1 MSPKVIV
8 LNNSELVF
16 LILGTRIQVMRIIT
30 TLIIAVL
37 GTGIGLN
44 GQLQINELNAV
55 NTSGMVNPV
64 LGHPGDWIEIYN
76 GSASSIDMGGYYLSD
91 NPDTPLKWKFPQDV
105 VVSAGGFLL
114 VWADDT
120 NDTLSGCHANF
131 KLNVGG
137 ETLLLHSASGGS
149 AEQTALPLLI
159 VPEYRSRLH
168 NDPSLCPRGRDRR
181 PLTEHLR
188 SAGSGVAPAG
198 IANQH
203 KTENLPAHSARN
215 ASTGSKR
222 AARDAG

>member
-1 MSPKVIV
+1 
-8 LNNSELVF
+8 
-16 LILGTRIQVMRIIT
+16 MRIIT

-137 ETLLLHSASGGS
+137 ETLLLHSASGGLIDSLTFPRMYEDVSFGISGAGERVFFNEPTPGTLNNS
-149 AEQTALPLLI
+149 ASGYQVAGKVRFLP
-159 VPEYRSRLH
+159 
-168 NDPSLCPRGRDRR
+168 
-181 PLTEHLR
+181 
-188 SAGSGVAPAG
+188 PA
-198 IANQH
+198 
-203 KTENLPAHSARN
+203 
-215 ASTGSKR
+215 
-222 AARDAG
+222 